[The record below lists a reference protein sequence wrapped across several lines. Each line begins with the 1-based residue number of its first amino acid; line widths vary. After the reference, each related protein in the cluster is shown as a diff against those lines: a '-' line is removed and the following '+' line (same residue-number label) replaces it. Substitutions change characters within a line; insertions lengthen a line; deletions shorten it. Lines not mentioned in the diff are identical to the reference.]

1 MDYLPRVKYER
12 LCDEDEYAR
21 RQQKFLGK
29 RFDAHWRLAYREMVG
44 TESERTLTGAIV
56 PPGVACVNTVN
67 MLAASDRYDLLSLA
81 SSFVALPMDAYVRQL
96 GKGHLLPAL
105 IGGLPLLHYGA
116 LQDEAFARVLA
127 LNCLTT
133 PYAPFWTECFRDTF
147 TALHWTRTRPG
158 VEDEFWSNLTAD
170 FERTS
175 ALRNDLERRQAL
187 LELDVLTAQVM
198 GLTLDEL
205 IAIYRMQFPVMRA
218 YERDTWYDQK
228 GRIVFT
234 SNSNGLR
241 GVGLPRKARAS
252 DAKDGISYAKN
263 LKPVDARGL
272 GFEDV
277 RDMKEGEFVT
287 KTFLDAS
294 LTDEPVERTIRYE
307 APFFK
312 VDREE
317 DYRIAWAFFEE
328 KYGKVDAAA
337 LQAYTPPEPK
347 SEPKSDEKTDE
358 KAAAKSKGA
367 APSKAKQAAKTP
379 RKRKPKSDAT
389 ASADASQPVLDGL
402 AEPPAD

>member
-1 MDYLPRVKYER
+1 
-12 LCDEDEYAR
+12 
-21 RQQKFLGK
+21 
-29 RFDAHWRLAYREMVG
+29 
-44 TESERTLTGAIV
+44 
-56 PPGVACVNTVN
+56 
-67 MLAASDRYDLLSLA
+67 
-81 SSFVALPMDAYVRQL
+81 MDAYVRQI
-96 GKGHLLPAL
+96 GKTNLLPSL
-105 IGGLPLLHYGA
+105 IGNLPLLNYGA
-116 LQDEAFARVLA
+116 LRDEAFARVLA

-133 PYAPFWTECFRDTF
+133 PYAPLWKECFRDAF

-158 VEDEFWSNLTAD
+158 VEDVFWSNLTAD

-205 IAIYRMQFPVMRA
+205 LALYRMQFAVMRG

-234 SNSNGLR
+234 PNGNGLR

-252 DAKDGISYAKN
+252 DAKDGIYYAKN

-317 DYRIAWAFFEE
+317 DYRIAWAYFEE
-328 KYGKVDAAA
+328 KYGPVDAAV
-337 LQAYTPPEPK
+337 LQAYTPASATK
-347 SEPKSDEKTDE
+347 SESSSEADTKAEKDA
-358 KAAAKSKGA
+358 KASKGKGKAKSASASTK
-367 APSKAKQAAKTP
+367 KAKSTKKAEA
-379 RKRKPKSDAT
+379 AT
-389 ASADASQPVLDGL
+389 ATPSEQDAKEEPVQGTLF
-402 AEPPAD
+402 